1 MNFEPNKKIGGLFF
15 KKPKFWFYQKNAF
28 LQTSTKFFHRN
39 LLVCQTMSPTL
50 HGSIIF
56 KKYFSYTY
64 KERYLKMW

>member
-1 MNFEPNKKIGGLFF
+1 MKKMEDFF
-15 KKPKFWFYQKNAF
+15 KKPKFWYYHKNAF
-28 LQTSTKFFHRN
+28 L
-39 LLVCQTMSPTL
+39 QTMSPTL